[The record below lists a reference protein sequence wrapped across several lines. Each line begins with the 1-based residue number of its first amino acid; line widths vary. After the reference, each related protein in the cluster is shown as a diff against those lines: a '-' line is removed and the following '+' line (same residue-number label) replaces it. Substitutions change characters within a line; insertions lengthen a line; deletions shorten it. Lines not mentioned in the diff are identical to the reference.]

1 MIKLLDN
8 SSFWVLLA
16 IHMVPITLL
25 PLLLVLTAVDN
36 VPLPL
41 LLLLESVYD
50 CWFRLSIRLLAV
62 GLLLPILG
70 SFNLVLVGLIL
81 G

>member
-25 PLLLVLTAVDN
+25 PLLILTAVDN

-41 LLLLESVYD
+41 LLLVERVYD
-50 CWFRLSIRLLAV
+50 CWLRLSIRLLAV

-70 SFNLVLVGLIL
+70 SFNLVFVGQKLC
-81 G
+81 

>member
-1 MIKLLDN
+1 MIKLLVN

-16 IHMVPITLL
+16 IQLVTLL
-25 PLLLVLTAVDN
+25 RLLLVLTTLDN

-50 CWFRLSIRLLAV
+50 CWFGLSIRLLAV

-70 SFNLVLVGLIL
+70 SFNLVLVGLMPD
-81 G
+81 